1 MKWNIV
7 ALVLVLGIIG
17 TLAFRFGSGDSPDG
31 KTVMNLT
38 WDGPAAVKITPGPI
52 TVTINSPT
60 SATFVVSSSFFGNR
74 FLPALQ
80 NDLFRIPNPPVR
92 SRYTITGIAS
102 YENMPNLSELLITAC
117 YLNGNYA
124 VDMDRYSGANMR
136 FVGTSGLRRF
146 IIPMDT
152 PPAYGRDLLQLDV
165 SLVVGWDRIAPPL
178 PAGAVQKLTLS
189 DLKVVSYPD
198 SPANAISASAP
209 STAASL
215 DWKSFLIGT
224 AATAILG
231 LAMAQGFVLVRRLR
245 KLKADR
251 EIRQMSSLD
260 G

>member
-1 MKWNIV
+1 MKWSIV

-38 WDGPAAVKITPGPI
+38 WDSPYAVKIPTGPI
-52 TVTINSPT
+52 TVAINSPT
-60 SATFVVSSSFFGNR
+60 SATFTRAPSTPADGRFFH
-74 FLPALQ
+74 FQ
-80 NDLFRIPNPPVR
+80 TDLFRIPNPPVR
-92 SRYTITGIAS
+92 WNYVITGLAS
-102 YENMPNLSELLITAC
+102 YENLPDRSELQLAAC
-117 YLNGNYA
+117 YLGGNIV
-124 VDMDRYSGANMR
+124 VDMDRESGANKG
-136 FVGTSGLRRF
+136 FAGTSELRPF
-146 IIPMDT
+146 IMPVQLM
-152 PPAYGRDLLQLDV
+152 PGQGELLQLDV
-165 SLVVGWDRIAPPL
+165 SLFIAGDAQTPPV
-178 PAGAVQKLTLS
+178 PIGAVEKLTLS
-189 DLKVVSYPD
+189 DLKLVRYPD
-198 SPANAISASAP
+198 PPADSTTPASPPP
-209 STAASL
+209 SVSGL